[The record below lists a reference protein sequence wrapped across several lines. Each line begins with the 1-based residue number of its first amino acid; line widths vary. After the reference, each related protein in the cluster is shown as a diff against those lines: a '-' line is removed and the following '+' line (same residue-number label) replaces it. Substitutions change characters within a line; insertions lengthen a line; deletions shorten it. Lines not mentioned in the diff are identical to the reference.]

1 MDVSLN
7 PLLDNELNQ
16 INMNILEVAFAR
28 TDREWNMKNVLS
40 PFIRLYYV
48 QSGEAYIEYKK
59 RTVKLEGGN
68 IYLIP
73 SNLEFSYWCDS
84 SMYKLYAHIT
94 LPGRDNYDLF
104 SNYKDC
110 IKRESIRLWK
120 NGIVAIS

>member
-28 TDREWNMKNVLS
+28 IDREWNMKNVLS

-59 RTVKLEGGN
+59 RTVGGRQH
-68 IYLIP
+68 L
-73 SNLEFSYWCDS
+73 SDS
-84 SMYKLYAHIT
+84 IQ
-94 LPGRDNYDLF
+94 PGIFLLVRQF
-104 SNYKDC
+104 H
-110 IKRESIRLWK
+110 
-120 NGIVAIS
+120 V

>member
-28 TDREWNMKNVLS
+28 IDREWNMKNVLS

-59 RTVKLEGGN
+59 ERLN
-68 IYLIP
+68 WRAQHL
-73 SNLEFSYWCDS
+73 SDS
-84 SMYKLYAHIT
+84 IQ
-94 LPGRDNYDLF
+94 PGIFLLVRQF
-104 SNYKDC
+104 H
-110 IKRESIRLWK
+110 
-120 NGIVAIS
+120 V

>member
-48 QSGEAYIEYKK
+48 QSGEA
-59 RTVKLEGGN
+59 
-68 IYLIP
+68 
-73 SNLEFSYWCDS
+73 
-84 SMYKLYAHIT
+84 
-94 LPGRDNYDLF
+94 
-104 SNYKDC
+104 
-110 IKRESIRLWK
+110 
-120 NGIVAIS
+120 